1 MTARA
6 SRVMLIG
13 EMAIEIK
20 MVSGYAELERWVA
33 VRNEVVPDDTETA
46 ARKVLLRASQGGG
59 RVDLIAYDDA
69 EVVGVGL
76 LAGGPVTE
84 RSSHPYVEVLVPE
97 RHRGRGVGTAL
108 LAAFSHRLRLLGKE
122 GLEVE
127 ARSDDVYSLG
137 YLERRGFVEVDRW
150 TQLVLGLETYEPV
163 EPATPDGI
171 RVASLSERPDLLEAL
186 FAVARASGRDVGGS
200 FHAWQ
205 VYELGDPRIV
215 LDLTAIALAE
225 DEVVGYSTFVRF
237 ADQQTGEHR
246 AMAVVPACDVH
257 GIAVYLTQVQIAGAE
272 RAGLET
278 LFAWARPWEHQEAY
292 ESLGYQPRTASIDLQ
307 GPLQ

>member
-1 MTARA
+1 
-6 SRVMLIG
+6 MLMG

-20 MVSGYAELERWVA
+20 TVSGYAELERWVA
-33 VRNEVVPDDTETA
+33 ARNEVVPDDTETV
-46 ARKVLLRASQGGG
+46 ARKVLLRASQGG

-69 EVVGVGL
+69 EIVGVGL
-76 LAGGPVTE
+76 LAGGPVTD
-84 RSSHPYVEVLVPE
+84 RSSHPYIEVLVPE

-108 LAAFSHRLRLLGKE
+108 LDAFSHRLRLLGKE
-122 GLEVE
+122 GLQVE

-150 TQLVLGLETYEPV
+150 TQLALRLDWYEPV
-163 EPATPDGI
+163 EPAIPGGI
-171 RVASLSERPDLLEAL
+171 QVTSLSERPDLLEAL

-200 FHAWQ
+200 FQAWQ
-205 VYELGDPRIV
+205 VYELADPRIV
-215 LDLTAIALAE
+215 LDLTTIALAG

-237 ADQQTGEHR
+237 VDQQAGEHR
-246 AMAVVPACDVH
+246 AMAVVPACDVQ
-257 GIAVYLTQVQIAGAE
+257 GIAVALTQVQIAGAE
-272 RAGLET
+272 RAALET

-292 ESLGYQPRTASIDLQ
+292 ESLGYQPRTASIDFQ